1 MKKLRFVVSL
11 ISDDNDYR
19 GQLRSGGQ
27 RIAFAVR
34 ADDHEVGQIQTT
46 PLESS

>member
-11 ISDDNDYR
+11 ISDDDDYG
-19 GQLRSGGQ
+19 GQRRSGG
-27 RIAFAVR
+27 RRTAFAAR
-34 ADDHEVGQIQTT
+34 ADDHEFGQIQTT

>member
-19 GQLRSGGQ
+19 GQLRSGGSVP
-27 RIAFAVR
+27 RLR
-34 ADDHEVGQIQTT
+34 
-46 PLESS
+46 